1 MSSENGKG
9 RFIVFEGID
18 GSGKTT
24 QCRLLCER
32 IRAAGQPLHET
43 KEPTDRPIGM
53 LLRQFLE
60 NKYKTDERA
69 MAMLFAA
76 DRLDHI
82 VNDQNGL
89 LPIIKSGKH
98 IVSDRYYLSS
108 YAYQS
113 VNMPMPWVLAINAQ
127 NAALLRPTCHVFIDV
142 SPETAIARLRQS
154 RPDMQLYETMEH
166 LALVRKSFFDVFT
179 RVKDEETIIVVNG
192 ERPMEEISSDIW
204 KIVTNHLGLEYTRAE
219 DAELVQE
226 DVLY

>member
-1 MSSENGKG
+1 MSSESKKG

-24 QCRLLCER
+24 QCRLLCEK
-32 IRAAGQPLHET
+32 IRAAGQALHVT
-43 KEPTDRPIGM
+43 KEPTDRPIGT

-89 LPIIKSGKH
+89 LPIIQNGVH
-98 IVSDRYYLSS
+98 VVSDRYYLSS

-113 VNMPMPWVLAINAQ
+113 VSMPMPWVLAINAQ
-127 NAALLRPTCHVFIDV
+127 NAALLRPSCHVFIDV

-154 RPDMQLYETMEH
+154 RPDIQLYETMDH
-166 LALVRKSFFDVFT
+166 LALVRKSFFDVFA
-179 RVKDEETIIVVNG
+179 RVKDEETIVVVNG
-192 ERPMEEISSDIW
+192 ERPEAEIAADIW
-204 KIVTNHLGLEYTRAE
+204 KTVTEQIGIKKPHRAE
-219 DAELVQE
+219 DELVSE
-226 DVLY
+226 DVMY